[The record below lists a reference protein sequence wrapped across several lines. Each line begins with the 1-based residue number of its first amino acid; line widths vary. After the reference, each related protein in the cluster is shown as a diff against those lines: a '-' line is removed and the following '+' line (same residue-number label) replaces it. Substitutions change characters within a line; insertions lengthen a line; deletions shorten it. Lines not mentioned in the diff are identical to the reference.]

1 MSGVLV
7 QAGGR
12 DWRLLAEPDPRE
24 ADRFQ
29 AILSVQLLDELTE
42 APPRVRVE
50 VSTET
55 PGLFA
60 TATPGGRIG
69 LVGRPNALFLD
80 PWPAPAPTVAIDA
93 ETSQHL
99 PLALERELDPQ
110 PDMPERYALTTLLP
124 TGLHRRPTTFSGR
137 VVSRVTGPAAAAA
150 LAVTRY
156 WRTFDAIGGP
166 GLVPDALC
174 LWSGLYRDRE
184 APAATARRRNLTLQP
199 DVKSLV
205 VAAPAGATELMVS
218 DRQNLVTGRPL
229 AIEPGDPEREEYIGI
244 AAIDTTWSADQPAL
258 VTLDHPLRRGHRAG
272 TLAQRTTFA
281 GAAGPAN
288 ALERAGRIGDVSL
301 YLAGLAGLAPA
312 NRIIEIDG
320 GAVDPTIAPEYH
332 SFSFWRATTGA
343 DGRYRL
349 PPIHRAAH
357 VEIDGPGAIGPLRFS
372 LNAPGDALADIL
384 FD

>member
-42 APPRVRVE
+42 APPLVRVE
-50 VSTET
+50 VSTKT
-55 PGLFA
+55 LGLFA
-60 TATPGGRIG
+60 TATAGGRIG
-69 LVGRPNALFLD
+69 LVGRPTALFLD

-93 ETSQHL
+93 ETSEHL

-124 TGLHRRPTTFSGR
+124 TDLHRRPTTFSGR

-174 LWSGLYRDRE
+174 LWSGLYRDRD
-184 APAATARRRNLTLQP
+184 APAATARRRSLTLQP

-205 VAAPAGATELMVS
+205 AAAPAGATELMVS

-244 AAIDTTWSADQPAL
+244 AAIDTTWSVDQPAL
-258 VTLDHPLRRGHRAG
+258 ITLDHPLRRGHRAG
-272 TLAQRTTFA
+272 TPVQRTTFA
-281 GAAGPAN
+281 GVAGPAN
-288 ALERAGRIGDVSL
+288 ALERDGRIGDVSL
-301 YLAGLAGLAPA
+301 YLAGLAGLAPG

-320 GAVDPTIAPEYH
+320 GAADPTIASEYH
-332 SFSFWRATTGA
+332 GFSFWRAVTGP
-343 DGRYRL
+343 DGHYRL

>member
-55 PGLFA
+55 LGLFA
-60 TATPGGRIG
+60 TATAGGRIG
-69 LVGRPNALFLD
+69 LVGRPTAAFLD
-80 PWPAPAPTVAIDA
+80 PWPVPAPTVAIDA
-93 ETSQHL
+93 ETSEHL
-99 PLALERELDPQ
+99 PLSLTSELDPQ
-110 PDMPERYALTTLLP
+110 PDMPELYALTTLLP

-137 VVSRVTGPAAAAA
+137 VVSRVTGPAVGAA

-174 LWSGLYRDRE
+174 LWSGLYRDRST
-184 APAATARRRNLTLQP
+184 AATARRRNLTLQP

-205 VAAPAGATELMVS
+205 VAAEAGATELLVS
-218 DRQNLVTGRPL
+218 DRQNLITGRPL
-229 AIEPGDPEREEYIGI
+229 AIEPGDPEREEYVGI
-244 AAIDTTWSADQPAL
+244 AAIDTTWSVDQPAL

-281 GAAGPAN
+281 GIAGPPN
-288 ALERAGRIGDVSL
+288 ALERDGRIGDVSL
-301 YLAGLAGLAPA
+301 YLAALGGLAPG
-312 NRIIEIDG
+312 NRIIEIEG
-320 GAVDPTIAPEYH
+320 GTTDPTVASEYH
-332 SFSFWRATTGA
+332 SFSFWRAVTAA
-343 DGRYRL
+343 DGHYRL

-357 VEIDGPGAIGPLRFS
+357 VEIDGPGSIGPIRFS
-372 LNAPGDALADIL
+372 LNAPGDALADIM